1 MEALRWNMLVKNVLD
16 AAEEHQLWVPGDR
29 IVVAVSGGP
38 DSVAFLHIMHE
49 ISKRHV
55 PLELIC
61 AHVHH
66 GFRTESDEEAEK
78 MMELAQQLGIT
89 FEWTKADVPSYMELT
104 GQGPQEAARNKR
116 YAFLYE
122 VASKYNATSIALA
135 HHADDQAETVMLHLL
150 RGTGLSGLSGMK
162 FKRREKMWNLFVHAF
177 V

>member
-66 GFRTESDEEAEK
+66 GFRSESDDEAEK

-104 GQGPQEAARNKR
+104 GQGPQEDRNKR
-116 YAFLYE
+116 YAFFTKWLPNIMRQ
-122 VASKYNATSIALA
+122 ASLWHIMRMIRRRRSCFICS
-135 HHADDQAETVMLHLL
+135 AEAAC
-150 RGTGLSGLSGMK
+150 R
-162 FKRREKMWNLFVHAF
+162 AF
-177 V
+177 QE